1 MDGETVMA
9 REYKKYKDYTAE
21 ERAKYVRLGVR
32 PFKSTTTTVKNIR
45 PKDDK
50 KGTTAPTVNT
60 GAKKETRTSS
70 RNYKRPR
77 IGGDVTTNTTNKK
90 GDYRS
95 PKLKDAAKV
104 TPYKTTKKYKPA
116 AQTTTPFNQKEKE
129 KSKEKKV
136 KDFGDLKG
144 TTKPVVKKVE
154 EKKPVVKKV
163 EEKKVVKKSDDRFV
177 PKPTENNV
185 STDAGDYSKSVLYT
199 IGGLIV
205 TGAAA
210 NKYSKRIQ
218 KIYKAM
224 KKQPEKFKNLFNKAK
239 DIFKKKES
247 PLKKLDLTKGRSYA
261 DPKKKVRKVKKKVQ
275 SYKGNKVKPK
285 VDMPQYLGNKGG
297 QVVYRKKPGAI
308 GTGQALRGYGA
319 TRKK

>member
-1 MDGETVMA
+1 MA

-116 AQTTTPFNQKEKE
+116 DQRTTPFNQKEKE

-136 KDFGDLKG
+136 KDLGDLKG

-163 EEKKVVKKSDDRFV
+163 EEKKVVKKNDDDRFV
-177 PKPTENNV
+177 PKPSENNV
-185 STDAGDYSKSVLYT
+185 STDAGDYSEGVLYT
-199 IGGLIV
+199 IGGLI
-205 TGAAA
+205 TGGVLSQR
-210 NKYSKRIQ
+210 YSKKAKKLY
-218 KIYKAM
+218 KIM

-247 PLKKLDLTKGRSYA
+247 PLKKLDLTKGRSYT

-275 SYKGNKVKPK
+275 SYKGNKAKPFTYAGK
-285 VDMPQYLGNKGG
+285 KGG

>member
-116 AQTTTPFNQKEKE
+116 DQRTTPFNQKEKE

-136 KDFGDLKG
+136 KDLGDLKG

-163 EEKKVVKKSDDRFV
+163 EEKKVVKKNDDDRFV
-177 PKPTENNV
+177 PKPSENNV
-185 STDAGDYSKSVLYT
+185 STDAGDYSEGVLYT
-199 IGGLIV
+199 IGGLI
-205 TGAAA
+205 TGGVLSQR
-210 NKYSKRIQ
+210 YSKKAKKLY
-218 KIYKAM
+218 KIM

-239 DIFKKKES
+239 NLFKQTKVHS
-247 PLKKLDLTKGRSYA
+247 PIKLQKPITFGSS
-261 DPKKKVRKVKKKVQ
+261 KVRKVKKKIKKKKVQ
-275 SYKGNKVKPK
+275 SYKGNKAKPFTYAGK
-285 VDMPQYLGNKGG
+285 KGG

>member
-1 MDGETVMA
+1 MA

-21 ERAKYVRLGVR
+21 ERQRYVRMGER
-32 PFKSTTTTVKNIR
+32 PFKSTKTTTKNIR

-50 KGTTAPTVNT
+50 KGTISPTINT
-60 GAKKETRTSS
+60 GAKKETKTSS

-77 IGGDVTTNTTNKK
+77 IGGDVTTNTTKKK

-95 PKLKDAAKV
+95 PKLKTAAKV
-104 TPYKTTKKYKPA
+104 TPYKTTKKFVPVPA
-116 AQTTTPFNQKEKE
+116 
-129 KSKEKKV
+129 KEKKKV
-136 KDFGDLKG
+136 EEKKIPTILKKAKDQEQ
-144 TTKPVVKKVE
+144 KPVVKKVE
-154 EKKPVVKKV
+154 EK
-163 EEKKVVKKSDDRFV
+163 EVVKKSDDRF
-177 PKPTENNV
+177 KPEVTKDNV
-185 STDAGDYSKSVLYT
+185 STDAGDYSKGVLYT

-239 DIFKKKES
+239 DVFKKKES

-275 SYKGNKVKPK
+275 SYKGNKAKPK
-285 VDMPQYLGNKGG
+285 VDMPAYLGKKGG

>member
-1 MDGETVMA
+1 MA
-9 REYKKYKDYTAE
+9 REYKKYKDYTAD

-32 PFKSTTTTVKNIR
+32 PFKSTTTTSKNIR
-45 PKDDK
+45 AKDDK

-77 IGGDVTTNTTNKK
+77 IGGDVTTNTTKKK

-116 AQTTTPFNQKEKE
+116 DQRTTPFNQKEKE

-163 EEKKVVKKSDDRFV
+163 EEKKVVKKNDDDRFV
-177 PKPTENNV
+177 PKPSENNV
-185 STDAGDYSKSVLYT
+185 STDAGDYSEGVLYT
-199 IGGLIV
+199 IGGLI
-205 TGAAA
+205 TGGVLSQ
-210 NKYSKRIQ
+210 KYSKRAKKLY
-218 KIYKAM
+218 KIM

-247 PLKKLDLTKGRSYA
+247 PIKKLDLTKGRSYA

-275 SYKGNKVKPK
+275 SYKGNKAKPFTYVGK
-285 VDMPQYLGNKGG
+285 KGG

>member
-1 MDGETVMA
+1 MA

-21 ERAKYVRLGVR
+21 ERQRYVRMGER
-32 PFKSTTTTVKNIR
+32 PFKSTKTTTKNIR

-50 KGTTAPTVNT
+50 KGTISPTINT
-60 GAKKETRTSS
+60 GAKKETKTSS

-77 IGGDVTTNTTNKK
+77 IGGDVTTNTTKKK

-95 PKLKDAAKV
+95 PKLKTAAKV
-104 TPYKTTKKYKPA
+104 TPYKTTKKFVPVPA
-116 AQTTTPFNQKEKE
+116 
-129 KSKEKKV
+129 KEKKKV
-136 KDFGDLKG
+136 EEKKVEEKKIPTILKKAKDQEQ
-144 TTKPVVKKVE
+144 KPVVKKVE
-154 EKKPVVKKV
+154 EK
-163 EEKKVVKKSDDRFV
+163 EVVKKSDDRF
-177 PKPTENNV
+177 KPEVTKDNV
-185 STDAGDYSKSVLYT
+185 STDAGDYSKGVLYT

-239 DIFKKKES
+239 DVFKKKES

-275 SYKGNKVKPK
+275 SYKGNKAKPK
-285 VDMPQYLGNKGG
+285 VDMPAYLGKKGG

>member
-1 MDGETVMA
+1 MA

-21 ERAKYVRLGVR
+21 ERQRYVRMGER
-32 PFKSTTTTVKNIR
+32 PFKSTKTTTKNIR

-50 KGTTAPTVNT
+50 KGTISPTINT
-60 GAKKETRTSS
+60 GAKKETKTSS

-77 IGGDVTTNTTNKK
+77 IGGDVTTNTTKKK

-95 PKLKDAAKV
+95 PKLKTAAKV
-104 TPYKTTKKYKPA
+104 TLYKTTKKFVPVPA
-116 AQTTTPFNQKEKE
+116 
-129 KSKEKKV
+129 KEKKKV
-136 KDFGDLKG
+136 EEKKVEEKKIPTILKKAKDQEQ
-144 TTKPVVKKVE
+144 KPVVKKVE

-163 EEKKVVKKSDDRFV
+163 EEKEVVKKSDDRF
-177 PKPTENNV
+177 KPEVTKDNV
-185 STDAGDYSKSVLYT
+185 STDAGDYSKGVLYT

-239 DIFKKKES
+239 DVFKKKES

-275 SYKGNKVKPK
+275 SYKGNKAKPK
-285 VDMPQYLGNKGG
+285 VDMPAYLGKKGG

>member
-1 MDGETVMA
+1 MA
-9 REYKKYKDYTAE
+9 REYKKYKDYTAD

-32 PFKSTTTTVKNIR
+32 PFKSTTTTSKNIR
-45 PKDDK
+45 AKDDK

-77 IGGDVTTNTTNKK
+77 IGGDVTTNTTKKK

-116 AQTTTPFNQKEKE
+116 DQRTTPFNQKEKE

-154 EKKPVVKKV
+154 EKK
-163 EEKKVVKKSDDRFV
+163 VVKKSDDDRFV
-177 PKPTENNV
+177 PKPSENNV
-185 STDAGDYSKSVLYT
+185 STDAGDYSEGVLYT
-199 IGGLIV
+199 IGGLI
-205 TGAAA
+205 TGGVLSQR
-210 NKYSKRIQ
+210 YSKRAKKLY
-218 KIYKAM
+218 KIM

-247 PLKKLDLTKGRSYA
+247 PIKKLDLTKGRSYA
-261 DPKKKVRKVKKKVQ
+261 DPKKKVRKVKKKTKTFI
-275 SYKGNKVKPK
+275 YGGK
-285 VDMPQYLGNKGG
+285 KGG

>member
-1 MDGETVMA
+1 MA

-163 EEKKVVKKSDDRFV
+163 EEKKVVKKSDDDRFV

-185 STDAGDYSKSVLYT
+185 STDAGDYSNGVLYT
-199 IGGLIV
+199 IGSLIAGGV
-205 TGAAA
+205 ITNRYTKTA
-210 NKYSKRIQ
+210 KRL
-218 KIYKAM
+218 YKRM

-261 DPKKKVRKVKKKVQ
+261 DPKKKVRKVKKKTKTFT
-275 SYKGNKVKPK
+275 YAGK
-285 VDMPQYLGNKGG
+285 KGG